1 MKSNYKCEIG
11 LSDHTPNI
19 KTSFD
24 SKSNGSEYFEK
35 HFKLQNQNCVDAPV
49 SIDPKKFIELKKEAN
64 LIDKI
69 KGKSSFG
76 VKNPEKFAKQ
86 FKRYSK

>member
-1 MKSNYKCEIG
+1 M
-11 LSDHTPNI
+11 NI
-19 KTSFD
+19 
-24 SKSNGSEYFEK
+24 FEK

-69 KGKSSFG
+69 K
-76 VKNPEKFAKQ
+76 VKVHSVLKIQKNSLNN
-86 FKRYSK
+86 SKDIQNNT